1 MLLSPREQWLFFCA
15 SSFFYTLFIS
25 LNLRAFV
32 CFIRR
37 TLCICL
43 YVVYA
48 VSPLLH
54 IFKLVVFFLKKTSPC
69 RSLLPD
75 YITSNCI
82 K

>member
-25 LNLRAFV
+25 LNSRAFV

-54 IFKLVVFFLKKTSPC
+54 IFKPRFFFKKNFAVSF
-69 RSLLPD
+69 LLPD